1 MLYPTATICGGV
13 HVGEGSQA
21 CLSSTVRER
30 IVIAD
35 WCTLGMG
42 AVPRDRPGLAS
53 WQGQLARGS
62 QCFLPATFR
71 TCSLL
76 FRGVTFPHISVL
88 TLRAPSHVN
97 AFVSQVVSCAHSPA
111 QAGDGPAMLR
121 VAHARQLRQRST
133 TAALLSKPTDHPFS
147 TMVLYACAMC
157 VRHQLDSGPTV
168 CGVHVQCV

>member
-1 MLYPTATICGGV
+1 MESCVPSPQPCQHRGARRLCSDQSLKRTKARACPKVRATAKCEHTQAMPAKCKHTSYYGYIPTA
-13 HVGEGSQA
+13 HNRNA
-21 CLSSTVRER
+21 
-30 IVIAD
+30 
-35 WCTLGMG
+35 
-42 AVPRDRPGLAS
+42 
-53 WQGQLARGS
+53 
-62 QCFLPATFR
+62 
-71 TCSLL
+71 
-76 FRGVTFPHISVL
+76 
-88 TLRAPSHVN
+88 VN

-111 QAGDGPAMLR
+111 QGPSGDGPATVCMLR